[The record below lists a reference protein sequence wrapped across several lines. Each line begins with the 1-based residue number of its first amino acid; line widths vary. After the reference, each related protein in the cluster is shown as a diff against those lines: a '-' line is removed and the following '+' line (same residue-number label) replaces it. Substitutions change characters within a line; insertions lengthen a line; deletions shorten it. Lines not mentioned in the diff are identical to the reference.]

1 MYQAWICTGKKLKN
15 AYWKKKKKTFKFM
28 LPSFCTVSSHNIS
41 WAGTFSWQQ
50 KHSYR
55 RHLEKYLIWG
65 AYLIHIV
72 CRTVFE
78 LLAESLKHFCLVVQ
92 INILDQRR
100 GTFITVCFASLVF
113 DVPKNGTH
121 KIYRGKVWSISLD
134 FYQLSR
140 CRSTGFMIHSKTFT
154 TNTTES
160 LVIHVQT
167 SNPFLILF
175 HCYSQEFAQLN
186 HELCGK

>member
-1 MYQAWICTGKKLKN
+1 
-15 AYWKKKKKTFKFM
+15 M
-28 LPSFCTVSSHNIS
+28 LPSFCTVSSHNIL

-154 TNTTES
+154 INTTES